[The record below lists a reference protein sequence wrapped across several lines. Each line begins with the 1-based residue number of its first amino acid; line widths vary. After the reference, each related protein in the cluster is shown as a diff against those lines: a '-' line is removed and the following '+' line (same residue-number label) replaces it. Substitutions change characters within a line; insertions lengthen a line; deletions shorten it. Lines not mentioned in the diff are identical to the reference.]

1 MPEKNNEYP
10 IIEMKFTS
18 EEDLIY
24 LVKQK
29 LVQVEPDIKIIK
41 EKKLS
46 FEDEDNFYLLAHDK
60 NSKFV
65 LIAVKIYEDENWLY
79 RIVDHFEW
87 FQHYLQRW
95 HDTLPKNER
104 KELNL
109 KDARIILIAP
119 SFSDSLKKCVPY
131 LSLSLNLY
139 EYRYLKIG
147 YQQQGL
153 LLNPVKWKNVQT
165 ENPSE
170 LNINPPLKPILDNF
184 LKKLSKLDSKIV
196 LNYEK
201 NHIDILFNDQSLG
214 QVRFAKKFFWIDTG
228 LGSWQSI
235 CVENE
240 ASSDIAWE
248 KLKLIYL
255 HLGGENEEGFE
266 EDTALLPEHSLP
278 EKTPNELTREEI
290 TELNKIDQDVRNILN

>member
-1 MPEKNNEYP
+1 MPENDSEYP
-10 IIEMKFTS
+10 IIEMKFSS

-29 LVQVEPDIKIIK
+29 LGQVEPDIKIIK

-46 FEDEDNFYLLAHDK
+46 FEDEDNFYLLAHDQD
-60 NSKFV
+60 NRFV
-65 LIAVKIYEDENWLY
+65 LIAVKIFEDENWFY
-79 RIVDHFEW
+79 RIVDHLEW
-87 FQHYLQRW
+87 FQNYLQRW
-95 HDTLPKNER
+95 HDTLPKNDR
-104 KELNL
+104 RELNL

-131 LSLSLNLY
+131 LSVPIILY
-139 EYRYLKIG
+139 EYRYLKMG
-147 YQQQGL
+147 YQQGL
-153 LLNPVKWKNVQT
+153 LLNAVKCKSAQIKNAV
-165 ENPSE
+165 E
-170 LNINPPLKPILDNF
+170 LNLNPPLKPILDNF
-184 LKKLSKLDSKIV
+184 IKKLSELDSKII

-201 NHIDILFNDQSLG
+201 NHIDLIFNDQSLG

-255 HLGGENEEGFE
+255 HLGGENEEGQNE
-266 EDTALLPEHSLP
+266 EVQE
-278 EKTPNELTREEI
+278 EEQVPNELTLEEI
-290 TELNKIDQDVRNILN
+290 TELSKIDQEVRNILN

>member
-29 LVQVEPDIKIIK
+29 LGQVEPDIKIIK

-46 FEDEDNFYLLAHDK
+46 FEDEENFYLLAHDQNK
-60 NSKFV
+60 KFV

-79 RIVDHFEW
+79 RIVDHLEW
-87 FQHYLQRW
+87 FQHYLQRS
-95 HDTLPKNER
+95 HDTLPQNER
-104 KELNL
+104 IALNL

-119 SFSDSLKKCVPY
+119 SFSDPLKKCVPY
-131 LSLSLNLY
+131 LSIPLSLY
-139 EYRYLKIG
+139 EYRYLKVG
-147 YQQQGL
+147 YQQGL
-153 LLNPVKWKNVQT
+153 LLNPIKWKSMQIENVV
-165 ENPSE
+165 E

-184 LKKLSKLDSKIV
+184 INKLSKLDTKII

-201 NHIDILFNDQSLG
+201 NHIDLTFNEQSLG
-214 QVRFAKKFFWIDTG
+214 QIRFAKKFFWIDTG

-240 ASSDIAWE
+240 ASSHIAWE
-248 KLKLIYL
+248 KIKLIYL
-255 HLGGENEEGFE
+255 HLGGENEELLE
-266 EDTALLPEHSLP
+266 EDMESSSESCSPV
-278 EKTPNELTREEI
+278 KNPNGLTQEEI
-290 TELNKIDQDVRNILN
+290 MELSKIDQDVRNILN